1 MPASV
6 YYELKEIL
14 LKIEGVSQTLGGRPI
29 LRDVNVE
36 VHNIHRP
43 GLQQGQVVAFLGP
56 SGMGKTRLFRLIAG
70 LDEPDTGRVL
80 VGPSQMPV
88 RRGTVGVVAQQYP
101 LFAHRTIM
109 GNLKV
114 AGRQAG
120 LSKAESQA
128 KALELLERFG
138 LADQANKYPSQISG
152 GQRQRV
158 AIVQQIICS
167 DSLLLMDEPF
177 SGLDVAAVDRVI
189 RLINEMAAAD
199 EHLTII
205 VVTHDIQAALEVAD
219 TLWVLGRERDAAGE
233 PIPGAKIVKTY
244 NLIEAGLAW
253 RENIT
258 RDPAFVDLNE
268 ELRTLFHTL

>member
-1 MPASV
+1 MPASA

-14 LKIEGVSQTLGGRPI
+14 LKIEGVNQTLGGRPI

-80 VGPSQMPV
+80 VGEAQLPV
-88 RRGTVGVVAQQYP
+88 KRGTVGVVAQQYP

-120 LSKAESQA
+120 LSKSDAGA
-128 KALELLERFG
+128 KAMELLERFG